1 MTEIPADSLLTED
14 SVRAGVAAL
23 ERIHGHHLADMDPDE
38 KAPARAHWG
47 DQGPARAPGPGQLQG
62 VLAPGHSPLAS
73 PPAEGRGR
81 AVISFSDGADETIDV
96 SATFQPQLRELGDD
110 QVEGTPAQVLAL
122 AALQQLEEG
131 NDGGEQ
137 A

>member
-38 KAPARAHWG
+38 QAQARAHWR
-47 DQGPARAPGPGQLQG
+47 DQVQE
-62 VLAPGHSPLAS
+62 VLVAVHSTLAA

>member
-1 MTEIPADSLLTED
+1 MTDIPADSLLSED

-23 ERIHGHHLADMDPDE
+23 ERIHGHHLGAMDAE
-38 KAPARAHWG
+38 EQAHARAHWRE
-47 DQGPARAPGPGQLQG
+47 QVQEVLVAVHATLAAAPPD
-62 VLAPGHSPLAS
+62 
-73 PPAEGRGR
+73 GRGR

-96 SATFQPQLRELGDD
+96 SATFQPQLRELADD

-122 AALQQLEEG
+122 AALQQLEQDAGDE
-131 NDGGEQ
+131 